1 MKSVKKFAACI
12 LLVFCLAA
20 TVSVNVPSLNLVSTV
35 QAASK
40 VKISKTKASLEKGTT
55 LQLKVSGTK
64 KKVQWSTSSSK
75 IATVNSK
82 GKVTAK
88 KAGTATITAKVA
100 GKKYKCKITVTTPA
114 ISKKTLKLTV
124 ENTYTLKM
132 TGTKKSVKWSSNKKS
147 VATVSSKGKVT
158 AKKAGTATITASVG
172 GKKYTCK
179 VTVVKKPAF
188 AVGYQKLNQYLT
200 KHGSLNVNGN
210 RFISASDYIEGMDIT
225 WGIEYDSK
233 KKQYQFIMSSEH
245 YYGDI
250 AISMYVNAA
259 DLQYV
264 RPNCVVVIGD
274 ELGAFISEAKIVP
287 AKYNGKSN
295 VTFTIKNTSGGIS
308 SAEVNQV
315 SNASLQLAFAGWEG
329 YLLQREVGIR
339 MRDLGFTDRKSVV

>member
-1 MKSVKKFAACI
+1 MKSTKKFAAC
-12 LLVFCLAA
+12 LFLVFCLAV
-20 TVSVNVPSLNLVSTV
+20 TVSIDIPQLNLVSTV

-40 VKISKTKASLEKGTT
+40 VKISKTKASLEKGST
-55 LQLKVSGTK
+55 LQLKISGTK

-88 KAGTATITAKVA
+88 KAGTATITAKVD
-100 GKKYKCKITVTTPA
+100 GKKYRCKITVTTPA

-124 ENTYTLKM
+124 KDTYTLKM
-132 TGTKKSVKWSSNKKS
+132 TGTKKSVKWSSSKSS
-147 VATVSSKGKVT
+147 VASVNAKGKVT
-158 AKKAGTATITASVG
+158 AKKAGTATITAKVG

-188 AVGYQKLNQYLT
+188 ASGYQKLNQYIT
-200 KHGSLNVNGN
+200 KYGSLNANGN
-210 RFISASDYIEGMDIT
+210 KFISASDYVEGMDIT

-233 KKQYQFIMSSEH
+233 KKQYHFIMSTEY
-245 YYGDI
+245 YYGDF

-264 RPNCVVVIGD
+264 RPNCLVVIGD
-274 ELGAFISEAKIVP
+274 GLGAFMSEAQIVP

-295 VTFTIKNTSGGIS
+295 VAFTIKNTSGGIS
-308 SAEVNQV
+308 SAQVNQL
-315 SNASLQLAFAGWEG
+315 SNASLQMAFVGWEG
-329 YLLQREVGIR
+329 YLLRTKVGIS
-339 MRDLGFTDRKSVV
+339 MKDLGFTSFSI